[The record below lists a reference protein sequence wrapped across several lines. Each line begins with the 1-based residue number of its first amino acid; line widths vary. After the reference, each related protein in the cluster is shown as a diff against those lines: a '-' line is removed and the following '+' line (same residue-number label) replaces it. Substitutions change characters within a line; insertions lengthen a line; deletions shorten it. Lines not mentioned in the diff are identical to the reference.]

1 MSTTTSDSSE
11 YVCHMPQPQVPAVN
25 PDTGVM
31 STAWW
36 YWSQNI
42 FKRTGA
48 ANGIG
53 SSDVMSAADTA
64 QNTANAAQASANTAQ
79 ASANAAQTSANTA
92 QTTANTALAAT
103 TAETAARI
111 AADALLLPLTGGTL
125 TGPLTAPE
133 YRTTVYTVA
142 TLPAGVISAR
152 AYVSNALAPTFG
164 AAVVGGGAVGVPVYY
179 DGVSWKVG

>member
-1 MSTTTSDSSE
+1 MSASTSANE
-11 YVCHMPQPQVPAVN
+11 YICNMPHPAV
-25 PDTGVM
+25 PMVDV
-31 STAWW
+31 A
-36 YWSQNI
+36 
-42 FKRTGA
+42 TGA
-48 ANGIG
+48 ITTQWWLWALNIWKRGGSATGIASG
-53 SSDVMSAADTA
+53 DVMNQADTA
-64 QNTANAAQASANTAQ
+64 QTTANAAQASANSAQ

-125 TGPLTAPE
+125 TGALTAPE

-142 TLPAGVISAR
+142 TLPAGVVSAR
-152 AYVSNALAPTFG
+152 AYVSNALAPAFG

-179 DGVSWKVG
+179 DGISWKVG